1 MLLDSNIIIYAT
13 QPEHDEIRKFI
24 AENTPAVSSIS
35 YVEVLGYHR
44 LTDQDHQYFERF
56 FQLAL
61 ILSISDSVLKQA
73 VLLRQQRK
81 MTLGDAIIAGT
92 ALDYGLALITKNTID
107 FQWIQG
113 LKLINP
119 FDDIKM

>member
-1 MLLDSNIIIYAT
+1 T
-13 QPEHDEIRKFI
+13 QPEHDRIRKFI

-44 LTDQDHQYFERF
+44 LTDQDRHYFERF
-56 FQLAL
+56 FQLAQV
-61 ILSISDSVLKQA
+61 LSISDSVLKQA
-73 VLLRQQRK
+73 VLLRQQKK
-81 MTLGDAIIAGT
+81 MTLGDSIIAGT
-92 ALDYGLALITKNTID
+92 ALDYGLELITKNTID

-119 FDDIKM
+119 FDDII

>member
-13 QPEHDEIRKFI
+13 QPEHDRIRKFI

-44 LTDQDHQYFERF
+44 LTDQDRHYFERF
-56 FQLAL
+56 FQLAQV
-61 ILSISDSVLKQA
+61 LSISDSVLKQA

-81 MTLGDAIIAGT
+81 MTLGDSIYCWNCVGLRIGV
-92 ALDYGLALITKNTID
+92 DYKEYYRFPVDSTFGVNQS
-107 FQWIQG
+107 F
-113 LKLINP
+113 
-119 FDDIKM
+119 